1 MSGKISSASKN
12 LVTLFAQNGKRRN
25 RVLIISAG
33 TIFFGLLFYY
43 FFQLTEDKAPI
54 GFARL
59 EHRPFQNVY
68 LVPSSLSK
76 LSTADVTAYVVVQI
90 GEADLIGPEGLL
102 HYVEHLAWLN
112 AVKNSTDR
120 IDTDSNAWTN
130 SRSVGYWLTGPKSK
144 LKDNLEKL
152 VRVFDKL
159 NLANEF
165 ALQER
170 DIIQREYDLRQ
181 SDNLEV
187 NIAESLDKIL
197 YQGNGLAR
205 SVIGKKTDIENFSLQ
220 DAMALHNKTHF
231 PENAILI
238 VVGDISAHELIDAL
252 PKVVAQ
258 KLPIRGG
265 AEFILKNE
273 DIRKSV
279 TFSGNSFN
287 EKLVWRR
294 VIELPISLN
303 YDLLAIQCD
312 LLKDILS
319 ADLPGGLAKPLRFD
333 AFVTSS
339 FEISVS
345 AIDERHVELRFVG
358 IPDKNVEL
366 KDVKEAFETELTK
379 SAKRGIPAGTFES
392 ILTRYLKDLPDKDNE
407 IAVSEWTEKY
417 VLERIS
423 SQRIPMAIASLQNL
437 RKDLTKPAI
446 DTLLRQLV
454 GKGRTAIA
462 FVRKEGAP

>member
-1 MSGKISSASKN
+1 MSGKINSASKN
-12 LVTLFAQNGKRRN
+12 LVTFFAPNGRRRN
-25 RVLIISAG
+25 GVLV
-33 TIFFGLLFYY
+33 IFACAVFLGLLFS
-43 FFQLTEDKAPI
+43 FLFKFLEDKDPI

-59 EHRPFQNVY
+59 KRAPFRDIY
-68 LVPSSLSK
+68 LVPSSL
-76 LSTADVTAYVVVQI
+76 TTFGPVNITAYVVVQT

-112 AVKNSTDR
+112 AVKNNTDR

-130 SRSVGYWLTGPKSK
+130 SRSIGYWLTGPKSK

-181 SDNLEV
+181 SDNLDV

-220 DAMALHNKTHF
+220 DAMALHSKTHF
-231 PENAILI
+231 PENAILV
-238 VVGDISAHELIDAL
+238 VVGDISAYELIDAL

-258 KLPIRGG
+258 KLLIRGG
-265 AEFILKNE
+265 AELILKNE
-273 DIRKSV
+273 DIPKSV
-279 TFSGNSFN
+279 TFSGNSLN

-379 SAKRGIPAGTFES
+379 SAKRGIPAVTFER
-392 ILTRYLKDLPDKDNE
+392 ILTRYLKDLPDKENE

>member
-1 MSGKISSASKN
+1 
-12 LVTLFAQNGKRRN
+12 L
-25 RVLIISAG
+25 
-33 TIFFGLLFYY
+33 
-43 FFQLTEDKAPI
+43 
-54 GFARL
+54 
-59 EHRPFQNVY
+59 
-68 LVPSSLSK
+68 
-76 LSTADVTAYVVVQI
+76 
-90 GEADLIGPEGLL
+90 
-102 HYVEHLAWLN
+102 
-112 AVKNSTDR
+112 
-120 IDTDSNAWTN
+120 
-130 SRSVGYWLTGPKSK
+130 
-144 LKDNLEKL
+144 
-152 VRVFDKL
+152 
-159 NLANEF
+159 
-165 ALQER
+165 
-170 DIIQREYDLRQ
+170 YDLRQ
-181 SDNLEV
+181 SDNLEA

-220 DAMALHNKTHF
+220 DAKALHSKTHF
-231 PENAILI
+231 PENAVLI
-238 VVGDISAHELIDAL
+238 VVGDVSAHELMKVL

-258 KLPIRGG
+258 KLPIGGG

-273 DIRKSV
+273 DIPKSV
-279 TFSGNSFN
+279 TFSGNSLN

-339 FEISVS
+339 FEITVS

-358 IPDKNVEL
+358 VPDKNVQLE
-366 KDVKEAFETELTK
+366 DVQKAFETELVK
-379 SAKRGIPAGTFES
+379 SAERGIPADTFER
-392 ILTRYLKDLPDKDNE
+392 ILTRYLKDLPYEDNE

-446 DTLLRQLV
+446 DTLLHQLA

-462 FVRKEGAP
+462 FVRKEGAPE